1 MLHELH
7 NAIMFYDVYFLPTI
21 YLCGF
26 VEHSVSAK
34 DIQYTPSTH
43 PAWFKRSRHDTV
55 IYRKSRCRLLER
67 FPSLESNRWGSKFY
81 EAVRLLNR
89 PRNKVESAC
98 FVADLFAKDK
108 DLKDSLWRHRSS
120 QAVLLKRGLVTSCQT
135 FSKQSFSRTVS
146 YLLFFAWKD
155 SWLCQVPCEINLIV

>member
-81 EAVRLLNR
+81 EAVRLWTDR
-89 PRNKVESAC
+89 GTKSKVRVCCRS
-98 FVADLFAKDK
+98 FSKD
-108 DLKDSLWRHRSS
+108 KDSLWRHRSS
-120 QAVLLKRGLVTSCQT
+120 QAVLLKQTWSTSQVAKLFLSSHSSNCLSIFSFLREKILGFVEFLVRLT
-135 FSKQSFSRTVS
+135 
-146 YLLFFAWKD
+146 
-155 SWLCQVPCEINLIV
+155 